1 MHYLFV
7 YVNSG
12 LFRSFVEVYKENGI
26 MGYYAGLLPRLI
38 GNAAV
43 LMLVSSSTYV
53 IDKYIISDREL
64 KPYAVSVIRV
74 NILII

>member
-1 MHYLFV
+1 
-7 YVNSG
+7 
-12 LFRSFVEVYKENGI
+12 

-43 LMLVSSSTYV
+43 LMLVSSSTYA

-64 KPYAVSVIRV
+64 KPYDVSTIRV
-74 NILII
+74 NKLIN